1 MKTFNL
7 PDLGEG
13 LQEAEIVNWQVKEGD
28 TVKVDQPLL
37 SVETAKAVVDVPSPW
52 AGKIVKLHGKAGDII
67 PTHAPLV
74 EFDIDGGSTAA
85 KTVAVPA
92 KAPTAAKKMEPI
104 AEDSGTVVGNMP
116 TSSAVLEETAIIRKK
131 LKKAPV
137 HVKAL
142 PSVRIL
148 AKQLG
153 VDLAVCEA
161 TGKNETITADDVRAA
176 ASGARDVQGRTSA
189 ARPLEVPA
197 GGEGRGAATAAP
209 GAAWDLPPHRS
220 DVKYGIAEPLRGP
233 RRAMHASMSRFRSE
247 VAGCTLF
254 DDADIHNWAP
264 GQDITVRILRAMVAG
279 CRTEPELNAWY
290 DGDKLERTIHKRVDV
305 AMAVDTPD
313 GLIVPVLRNV
323 DTKNAQQ
330 LREELNRI
338 KQATRS
344 RTVTPADMKDPTIT
358 LSNFGMMAGR
368 YATPLMVPPQVA
380 ALGIGGVRHDVVP
393 VMGGIEVHK
402 RIPLS
407 VTFDHR
413 CITGGTGCRW
423 LAAVIADL
431 QKAQ

>member
-13 LQEAEIVNWQVKEGD
+13 LQEAEIVNWYVKEGD
-28 TVKVDQPLL
+28 RVKVDQPIV

-52 AGKIVKLHGKAGDII
+52 AGKILKLHGKAGDII

-74 EFDIDGGSTAA
+74 EFDIDGGSA
-85 KTVAVPA
+85 PA
-92 KAPTAAKKMEPI
+92 KPAASKAAEIKHEPI

-116 TSSAVLEETAIIRKK
+116 TSSSVMEETAIIRKK
-131 LKKAPV
+131 QKLAPAQ
-137 HVKAL
+137 VKAL

-153 VDLAVCEA
+153 VNLSACEP
-161 TGKNETITADDVRAA
+161 TGKNDIVTADDVRR
-176 ASGARDVQGRTSA
+176 ASGTVA
-189 ARPLEVPA
+189 
-197 GGEGRGAATAAP
+197 AATAQVP
-209 GAAWDLPPHRS
+209 AARWEIPPAR
-220 DVKYGIAEPLRGP
+220 DDIQYGVAEPLRGP
-233 RRAMHASMSRFRSE
+233 RRAMHASMSRSRSE
-247 VAGCTLF
+247 VAPCTLF

-264 GQDITVRILRAMVAG
+264 GQDITVRIVRAIVAG
-279 CRTEPELNAWY
+279 CRAEPELNAWY
-290 DGDKLERTIHKRVDV
+290 NGEKLERTFHRQVDL

-323 DTKNAQQ
+323 DGKNPQQ
-330 LREELNRI
+330 LRADLNRI
-338 KQATRS
+338 KQATRN
-344 RTVTPADMKDPTIT
+344 RTVAPADMKDATIT
-358 LSNFGMMAGR
+358 LSNFGMLAGR
-368 YATPLMVPPQVA
+368 YATPVVVPPQVA
-380 ALGIGGVRHDVVP
+380 ILGTGGLRHDVVP

-407 VTFDHR
+407 ISFDHR
-413 CITGGTGCRW
+413 CITGGTACRW